1 MTNREI
7 ALSVMRRWDLFT
19 VTFVMGAK
27 RFTHG
32 VISWDDGLNGWCD
45 GSVVLVARL
54 DDVDRTKVRLV
65 FDDVIRHEWKLALKE
80 AE

>member
-1 MTNREI
+1 VEVAVVMTNRAI

-19 VTFVMGAK
+19 ITFVMGAK

-32 VISWDDGLNGWCD
+32 AIGWDD

-54 DDVDRTKVRLV
+54 DDADRSKVTIV
-65 FDDVIRHEWKLALKE
+65 FDEELISLWKLALKE